1 MFSSRI
7 CRGKAFA
14 SEQKIREL
22 KKLSFKTK
30 SMDKKLDQRIRP
42 NKLIEKAKRNLKKN
56 KECEIRIFNKKDKVK
71 KC

>member
-30 SMDKKLDQRIRP
+30 SMDKKLGQRIRP
-42 NKLIEKAKRNLKKN
+42 NKLIGKAKRNLKKN
-56 KECEIRIFNKKDKVK
+56 EECEIRIFKRKDRVK